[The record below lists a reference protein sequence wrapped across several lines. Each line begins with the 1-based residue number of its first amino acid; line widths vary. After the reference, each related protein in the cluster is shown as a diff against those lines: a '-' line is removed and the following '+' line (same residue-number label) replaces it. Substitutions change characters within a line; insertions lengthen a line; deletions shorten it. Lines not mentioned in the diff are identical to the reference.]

1 MKTIKAD
8 LSNEGCLDILERV
21 KAYRGGKKIL
31 ITSCYLHSN
40 YIRIYSR
47 GSRCSLKYSTLDSWI
62 IQDRRKIEHEAF
74 SGQLLGIIATNALE
88 LGIDIGVL
96 DAVIML
102 GFPMT
107 ISNFV
112 GFAFVQIVGSSN
124 LALSWILIETTSRK
138 SREAG
143 PRFSCNLGCR
153 SLPN

>member
-8 LSNEGCLDILERV
+8 LSNEGRLDILERV

-31 ITSCYLHSN
+31 IISCHRYSN
-40 YIRIYSR
+40 HIRIYSR
-47 GSRCSLKYSTLDSWI
+47 GSRFSLKYFDLDLWI
-62 IQDRRKIEHEAF
+62 KQDRRKIEHEAF

-112 GFAFVQIVGSSN
+112 GLDFVQILFG
-124 LALSWILIETTSRK
+124 L
-138 SREAG
+138 
-143 PRFSCNLGCR
+143 F
-153 SLPN
+153 